1 MYSTIWRI
9 FHPKNTKVRII
20 VLAKSCK
27 LTCFLVAFELFTEL
41 FRNNYECIT
50 PGQANQLIQ
59 VTTEELSQNRLN
71 FIGAL
76 CSKYQS
82 EIVDHLLSSIGP
94 HTLT

>member
-1 MYSTIWRI
+1 MITFIS
-9 FHPKNTKVRII
+9 
-20 VLAKSCK
+20 
-27 LTCFLVAFELFTEL
+27 VAFELFTEL

-71 FIGAL
+71 FVGAL